1 MNLRI
6 TLYDTLVNNSLLVRA
21 VDLDNEGRSG
31 KIKIFVSG
39 YLPPIEISIEQLT
52 LSPVDI
58 FIPDTPVTG
67 EIHEVTAKLYTADDI
82 QLHDTDTKMIKLGTL
97 NSEL

>member
-6 TLYDTLVNNSLLVRA
+6 TLYDTLVNNRLLVRA
-21 VDLDNEGRSG
+21 LDLDNEGRSG

-39 YLPPIEISIEQLT
+39 NYPAIEISIEHLT
-52 LSPVDI
+52 LSPVDV
-58 FIPDTPVTG
+58 FVPGTPVTG

-82 QLHDTDTKMIKLGTL
+82 QLHDTDTKMIKLGR
-97 NSEL
+97 